1 MRMKRKVLKILV
13 IGASVLFSCKT
24 ALAQSDQLEQA
35 HVYMDSSNYDKAIE
49 IYKQLYTQSPDD
61 VYDDYLDA
69 LLKDKDNKEAEKL
82 ANDHLIEE
90 PHNPIAII
98 SLGRVYEARGK
109 DKKAE
114 EQYANALQML
124 TGDDVQTQK
133 VANTFMQ
140 IGKIQYA
147 IQTYERVMALTGNPF
162 EYSTALAKL
171 YAENNQLDKAIDVML
186 NSTGGQYVNVE
197 SAKELLLE
205 ILGDDHAKL
214 QQAQKALFKKINEQ
228 PDNNYYVELLTWLYT
243 QKGDWDGALIQ
254 MEALDERNKE
264 GGHRV
269 LDFANTAART
279 GQYETAIKAYN
290 DVLEQNPDK
299 TVYDIV
305 QYQKIKTS
313 YLQLKH
319 DNNYTQQAVDSLEQQ
334 YAAAYQ
340 KLEIP
345 KIYKIDAAIDYATVE
360 AQYVHN
366 PQKAV
371 EILQALLEQPDLP
384 RQMVGNVKLQLGDY
398 YVLTGAVWDAS
409 LTYSQVDKEFKE
421 DALGEEARFRNA
433 KLAYYR
439 GDFTWA
445 QKQLSVLKAS
455 TSELIANDALYLS
468 VLITE
473 NVPDSNY
480 YPLQRFAYA
489 DLLLFQNKDKEA
501 VTLLD
506 SISTAFPQHPLN
518 DDILMLRA
526 KIAEKHRDYTQ
537 ALAYLKQI
545 YEQYGKDVLGDDA
558 VFKTAEI
565 YEKYL
570 KQNDQ
575 AQHFYEQLIID
586 YPGSTYVQIA
596 RQRLEALKNPA
607 L

>member
-1 MRMKRKVLKILV
+1 MKKVMLKIL
-13 IGASVLFSCKT
+13 IASASFLFFFNAAS
-24 ALAQSDQLEQA
+24 AQNDQLEQA
-35 HVYMDSSNYDKAIE
+35 HAYMDSSNYDKAIE
-49 IYKQLYTQSPDD
+49 IYQKLYEQLPDE
-61 VYDDYLDA
+61 VYGDFLDA
-69 LLKDKDNKEAEKL
+69 LLKAKDLKAAEKL
-82 ANDHLIEE
+82 ATARLGEQ
-90 PHNPIAII
+90 PHNPVAMIDV
-98 SLGRVYEARGK
+98 GRVYEARGK

-114 EQYANALQML
+114 EQYTNALQML
-124 TGDDVQTQK
+124 NGEEMQTQQ
-133 VANTFMQ
+133 VAKAFEQM
-140 IGKIQYA
+140 GKNQYV
-147 IQTYERVMALTGNPF
+147 IQTYERAMAITGNPY
-162 EYSTALAKL
+162 EYGNALAKL
-171 YAENNQLDKAIDVML
+171 YAQNGDIGKATDIMLDA
-186 NSTGGQYVNVE
+186 NHGQYVNVE
-197 SAKELLLE
+197 NAKTLLLE
-205 ILGDDHAKL
+205 ILGDDPAKL
-214 QQAQKALFKKINEQ
+214 QQAQKALFKKINEH

-243 QKGDWDGALIQ
+243 QKNDWDGALIQ

-269 LDFANTAART
+269 LDFANNAARA
-279 GQYETAIKAYN
+279 GQYETALKGYN
-290 DVLEQNPDK
+290 DVLDQNPDK
-299 TVYDIV
+299 AIYNLVLYNKLKV
-305 QYQKIKTS
+305 AF
-313 YLQLKH
+313 LQLK
-319 DNNYTQQAVDSLEQQ
+319 DRFDYTPQEVDSLQQ
-334 YAAAYQ
+334 QFATAADQ
-340 KLEIP
+340 HLSIP
-345 KIYKIDAAIDYATVE
+345 LVYKVDMATDYATLE
-360 AQYVHN
+360 AQYAN
-366 PQKAV
+366 DPQKAV
-371 EILQALLEQPDLP
+371 AILQDLLTQPDLQ
-384 RQMVGNVKLQLGDY
+384 RDQIGMIKLQLGDY

-445 QKQLSVLKAS
+445 QRQLSVLKAS

-501 VTLLD
+501 SALLD

-537 ALAYLKQI
+537 ALAYLKQV

-586 YPGSTYVQIA
+586 YPGSTYVQTA
-596 RQRLEALKNPA
+596 RQRLQELKKPNLP
-607 L
+607 